1 VTHRLVRFLASVTSE
16 AEARLAAR
24 EGADII
30 DCKDPAAG
38 ALGALPHAVVAA
50 IRASLPATIPV
61 SATIG
66 DLPAEP
72 ERVLDAARAMAAAGC
87 DIVKIGLFPGGDPL
101 ATIAHLG
108 RHLAPATPLVA
119 VLMADAP
126 HDPALVRALGDA
138 GFTGVMLD
146 TANKDGRTLLDHRTP
161 DVLRA
166 FVTQA
171 QDAGMFA
178 GLAGSLRR
186 SQVPELLA
194 LKPDVLGFRGALC
207 KASDRRSALD
217 ATAVADVRAAI
228 PRSAQP
234 ARTMEATT

>member
-1 VTHRLVRFLASVTSE
+1 MTHRLVRFLASVTSE

-138 GFTGVMLD
+138 GFAGVMLD

-207 KASDRRSALD
+207 KASDRRSAVD